1 MKKFLSLALTLMVML
16 TATLI
21 SACKKEPLVIKDGD
35 TFVLIKVE
43 TDKTNL
49 TLAKYM
55 EGLEE
60 YKDMFVIENGM
71 VVSINGIEN
80 ASDWSACWMLYTND
94 YSEDC
99 SNAGWGTLEY
109 EGETYNSAAW
119 GAEKLIV
126 KNGCNYIWYIK
137 RFNENR

>member
-16 TATLI
+16 TVTLI

-49 TLAKYM
+49 TLVKYM

-60 YKDMFVIENGM
+60 YSDMFVIENGM

-99 SNAGWGTLEY
+99 SNAGWGTLDY
-109 EGETYNSAAW
+109 EGETYNSAAL
-119 GAEKLIV
+119 GAESLIV
-126 KNGCNYIWYIK
+126 KNGYNYIWVYQS
-137 RFNENR
+137 F

>member
-21 SACKKEPLVIKDGD
+21 SACKKEPLVIKESD
-35 TFVLIKVE
+35 TYVIVKVE
-43 TDKTNL
+43 TNETDL

-99 SNAGWGTLEY
+99 SNAGWGTLDY
-109 EGETYNSAAW
+109 KGETYNSAAF

-126 KNGCNYIWYIK
+126 KNGCNYIWVYQT
-137 RFNENR
+137 F